1 MSNMNDRNRLL
12 KLQQDLENGIIFED
26 DLSEED
32 IDKLEQLY
40 KEQISLLK
48 EMQDVYRKKIEFH
61 KENIRKNIDKLKKIK
76 DNS

>member
-1 MSNMNDRNRLL
+1 MSNMDEKNRLL

>member
-1 MSNMNDRNRLL
+1 MSNMDEKNRLL

-76 DNS
+76 

>member
-12 KLQQDLENGIIFED
+12 KLQQDLENGIIFEE

-32 IDKLEQLY
+32 IDKLEKLY
-40 KEQISLLK
+40 QEQISLLK
-48 EMQDVYRKKIEFH
+48 EMQDIYRKKIEFH

-76 DNS
+76 